1 MARTI
6 EEIYNQMLTEKEN
19 FSELKKLQPNVGTF
33 QTFLTDLTSNTLMPI
48 WRLIFFVF
56 AVAIH
61 TFEVVLDLWW
71 EGLLEERGTF
81 ATGTIDWYM
90 DKILNFQYGYPVVWN
105 GNQFEYTT
113 VDEDAKIVKYVS
125 IVQTGNVVTAK
136 VAKDNAGLPE
146 ALTTAEVT
154 ALQGYLNEIAFL
166 GVYINVLSL
175 DADLLDLDVT
185 VFVDGMQ
192 LRTDGTDINNNKPV
206 KDAINKYL
214 AELDFNGTF
223 RIISLI
229 DAIQAVD
236 GVTNVVI
243 DSCILNTALNNVDVL
258 NALGQQV
265 QSYAGYI
272 KTNNLNINYSL

>member
-154 ALQGYLNEIAFL
+154 AI
-166 GVYINVLSL
+166 
-175 DADLLDLDVT
+175 
-185 VFVDGMQ
+185 
-192 LRTDGTDINNNKPV
+192 
-206 KDAINKYL
+206 KDRRHRYK
-214 AELDFNGTF
+214 
-223 RIISLI
+223 
-229 DAIQAVD
+229 
-236 GVTNVVI
+236 
-243 DSCILNTALNNVDVL
+243 
-258 NALGQQV
+258 
-265 QSYAGYI
+265 
-272 KTNNLNINYSL
+272 